1 MSIVM
6 LITMVVCFALT
17 ISVAVSIGLSA
28 IFGIQASNLNMLI
41 SVKEMFSAINKFPLA
56 AIPFFILA
64 GNVMETGGISKRLVD
79 FAKSL
84 VGGVQGGL
92 PMTCVLTCM
101 IFAAVSGSSVATTF
115 AIGAILIPA
124 LIKHGYPTP
133 WAASLQATSAE
144 LGVIIPP
151 SIPMI
156 LYGVSAEVSIG
167 ELFIAGFGP
176 GLLIGAALMLFVY
189 VVCRRKGWGKNDGDG
204 RLPLSTAF
212 IDLAVI
218 AAGVALLIIGNK
230 LIGPALMGVNASEG
244 QRDRYTDLFGVGLF
258 AAYFVTLS
266 LIPKVRKA
274 LHGRAAYAL
283 MMPVIIL
290 GGIYGGVFTPTEA
303 SAVAVVYALFV
314 GVVIYGEI
322 SWRDLAP
329 IFKKSVVSSSV
340 IMFIIANAGLFAFL
354 ITRAGV
360 PDAIGQYLKEVLQ
373 SPMLFLLG
381 VNAALFFIGM
391 FIETSAAIIV
401 LAPILAPVAVYF
413 GIDPVH
419 FGIIMVVN
427 LALGMITPPFG
438 VNLFAACTVARI
450 SLDRIITQLVP
461 FVLVI
466 LVCLMIITYVPQIS
480 LFLRDIVYAK

>member
-1 MSIVM
+1 MSTVM
-6 LITMVVCFALT
+6 ILTMVLCFALT

-28 IFGIQASNLNMLI
+28 IIGIQIGNANMLI
-41 SVKEMFSAINKFPLA
+41 SVKEMFSSINKFPLA

-64 GNVMETGGISKRLVD
+64 GNIMETGGISRRLVE
-79 FAKSL
+79 FAKSI

-133 WAASLQATSAE
+133 FAAALQATAAE

-167 ELFIAGFGP
+167 EMFIAGFGP
-176 GLLIGAALMLFVY
+176 GIFIGVALMVFVHIY
-189 VVCRRKGWGKNDGDG
+189 CRFKGWGKNDGDG
-204 RLPLSTAF
+204 RLSFGKATWQ
-212 IDLAVI
+212 
-218 AAGVALLIIGNK
+218 AGW
-230 LIGPALMGVNASEG
+230 
-244 QRDRYTDLFGVGLF
+244 
-258 AAYFVTLS
+258 
-266 LIPKVRKA
+266 
-274 LHGRAAYAL
+274 AL

-290 GGIYGGVFTPTEA
+290 GGIYGGIFTPTEA
-303 SAVAVVYALFV
+303 SAVSVFYALVV
-314 GVVIYGEI
+314 GMVIYREI
-322 SWRDLAP
+322 KFTHLYAILR
-329 IFKKSVVSSSV
+329 KSVISSAV

-360 PDAIGQYLKEVLQ
+360 PDAIGVWLKDVLK
-373 SPMLFLLG
+373 SPAYFLLG
-381 VNAALFFIGM
+381 VNAALFVIGM

-401 LAPILAPVAVYF
+401 LAPILAPVAIHF
-413 GIDPVH
+413 GIDPIH
-419 FGIIMVVN
+419 FGLVMVVN

-450 SLDRIITQLVP
+450 SLDRIIPYLLP
-461 FVLVI
+461 FVLVV
-466 LVCLMIITYVPQIS
+466 LACLMVVTYVPELS
-480 LFLRDIVYAK
+480 LYLRDLVYKK

>member
-1 MSIVM
+1 MTPIM
-6 LITMVVCFALT
+6 LTTMVLCFALT
-17 ISVAVSIGLSA
+17 ISVAVSIGLAS
-28 IFGIQASNLNMLI
+28 IVGIQVNNANMLI
-41 SVKEMFSAINKFPLA
+41 SVKEMFNAVNKFPLA

-64 GNVMETGGISKRLVD
+64 GNIMETGGISRRLVE
-79 FAKSL
+79 FAKSI

-115 AIGAILIPA
+115 AIGTILIPA
-124 LIKHGYPTP
+124 LIRHGYPTT
-133 WAASLQATSAE
+133 WAAALQATSAE

-176 GLLIGAALMLFVY
+176 GLLIGGALMLFVWVY
-189 VVCRRKGWGKNDGDG
+189 CRIRGWGKNDGDG
-204 RLPLSTAF
+204 RLSFGKATWQ
-212 IDLAVI
+212 
-218 AAGVALLIIGNK
+218 AGW
-230 LIGPALMGVNASEG
+230 
-244 QRDRYTDLFGVGLF
+244 
-258 AAYFVTLS
+258 
-266 LIPKVRKA
+266 
-274 LHGRAAYAL
+274 AL

-303 SAVAVVYALFV
+303 SAVAVFYALIV
-314 GVVIYGEI
+314 GMVVYREI
-322 SWRDLAP
+322 HVRDL
-329 IFKKSVVSSSV
+329 IVILEKSVMSSAV

-360 PDAIGQYLKEVLQ
+360 PEAIGLWLQDVLK
-373 SPMLFLLG
+373 SPAYFLLG
-381 VNAALFFIGM
+381 VNVALFLIGM

-401 LAPILAPVAVYF
+401 LAPILAPVAMHF

-419 FGIIMVVN
+419 FGLIMVVN
-427 LALGMITPPFG
+427 LAMGMITPPFG

-450 SLDRIITQLVP
+450 SLDRMVKDLIP
-461 FVLVI
+461 FVCVVLA
-466 LVCLMIITYVPQIS
+466 CLMVISYVPGLS
-480 LFLRDIVYAK
+480 LGLRDLVYAK

>member
-1 MSIVM
+1 MSTVM
-6 LITMVVCFALT
+6 ILTMVLCFALT

-28 IFGIQASNLNMLI
+28 IIGIQIGNANMLI
-41 SVKEMFSAINKFPLA
+41 SVKEMFSSINKFPLA

-64 GNVMETGGISKRLVD
+64 GNIMETGGISRRLVE
-79 FAKSL
+79 FAKSI

-133 WAASLQATSAE
+133 YAAALQATSAE

-167 ELFIAGFGP
+167 EMFIAGFGP
-176 GLLIGAALMLFVY
+176 GIFIGCALMLFVHLY
-189 VVCRRKGWGKNDGDG
+189 CRFKGWGKNDGVG
-204 RLPLSTAF
+204 RLS
-212 IDLAVI
+212 VGK
-218 AAGVALLIIGNK
+218 AAWQAGW
-230 LIGPALMGVNASEG
+230 
-244 QRDRYTDLFGVGLF
+244 
-258 AAYFVTLS
+258 
-266 LIPKVRKA
+266 
-274 LHGRAAYAL
+274 AL

-290 GGIYGGVFTPTEA
+290 GGIYGGIFTPTEA
-303 SAVAVVYALFV
+303 SAVSVFYALVV
-314 GVVIYGEI
+314 GMVIYREI
-322 SWRDLAP
+322 KFKDLYV
-329 IFKKSVVSSSV
+329 ILRKSVISSAV

-360 PDAIGQYLKEVLQ
+360 PDAIGVWLKHVLQ
-373 SPMLFLLG
+373 TPALFLLG
-381 VNAALFFIGM
+381 VNLALFIIGM

-401 LAPILAPVAVYF
+401 LAPILAPVAVHF
-413 GIDPVH
+413 GIDPIH
-419 FGIIMVVN
+419 FGLVMVVN

-450 SLDRIITQLVP
+450 SLDRIIPHLLP
-461 FVLVI
+461 FVFVI
-466 LVCLMIITYVPQIS
+466 LGCLMVVTYVPELS
-480 LFLRDIVYAK
+480 LFLRDLVYKK

>member
-1 MSIVM
+1 MIV
-6 LITMVVCFALT
+6 TMVLCFALT

-28 IFGIQASNLNMLI
+28 IVGIQIGNANMLI
-41 SVKEMFSAINKFPLA
+41 SVKEMFSSINKFPLA

-64 GNVMETGGISKRLVD
+64 GNIMETGGISRRLVE
-79 FAKSL
+79 FAKSI

-124 LIKHGYPTP
+124 LIKHGYPTAY
-133 WAASLQATSAE
+133 AAALQATSAE

-167 ELFIAGFGP
+167 EMFIAGFGP
-176 GLLIGAALMLFVY
+176 GIFIGCALMLFVHIY
-189 VVCRRKGWGKNDGDG
+189 CRIKGWGKEDGVG
-204 RLPLSTAF
+204 RLSFGKATWQ
-212 IDLAVI
+212 
-218 AAGVALLIIGNK
+218 
-230 LIGPALMGVNASEG
+230 ASW
-244 QRDRYTDLFGVGLF
+244 
-258 AAYFVTLS
+258 
-266 LIPKVRKA
+266 
-274 LHGRAAYAL
+274 AL

-290 GGIYGGVFTPTEA
+290 GGIYGGIFTPTEA
-303 SAVAVVYALFV
+303 SAVSVFYALVV
-314 GVVIYGEI
+314 GMVIYREI
-322 SWRDLAP
+322 KFKDLYV
-329 IFKKSVVSSSV
+329 ILRKSVISSAV

-360 PDAIGQYLKEVLQ
+360 PDAIGVWLKDVLQ
-373 SPMLFLLG
+373 TPAYFLLG
-381 VNAALFFIGM
+381 VNLALFIIGM

-401 LAPILAPVAVYF
+401 LAPILAPVAVHF
-413 GIDPVH
+413 GIDPIH
-419 FGIIMVVN
+419 FGLVMVVN

-450 SLDRIITQLVP
+450 SLDRIIPYLLP

-466 LVCLMIITYVPQIS
+466 LGCLMVVTYVPELS
-480 LFLRDIVYAK
+480 LFLRDLVYKK

>member
-1 MSIVM
+1 MTSAM
-6 LITMVVCFALT
+6 LIAMLLGFALSV
-17 ISVAVSIGLSA
+17 SVAVSIGLAAITGMQVASA
-28 IFGIQASNLNMLI
+28 PMLI
-41 SVKEMFSAINKFPLA
+41 SVKEMFNALNKFPLA

-64 GNVMETGGISKRLVD
+64 GNLMETGGISRRLVD
-79 FAKSL
+79 FAKSI

-124 LIKHGYPTP
+124 LIKHGYPTT
-133 WAASLQATSAE
+133 WAAALQATSAE

-156 LYGVSAEVSIG
+156 LYGVAAEVSIG

-176 GLLIGAALMLFVY
+176 GILISGALMLFVWLY
-189 VVCRRKGWGKNDGDG
+189 CKCKGWGKRDGDG
-204 RLPLSTAF
+204 RLGVPSATVK
-212 IDLAVI
+212 AVW
-218 AAGVALLIIGNK
+218 ALL
-230 LIGPALMGVNASEG
+230 
-244 QRDRYTDLFGVGLF
+244 
-258 AAYFVTLS
+258 
-266 LIPKVRKA
+266 
-274 LHGRAAYAL
+274 
-283 MMPVIIL
+283 MPVVVL
-290 GGIYGGVFTPTEA
+290 GGIYGGIFTPTEA
-303 SAVAVVYALFV
+303 SAAAVAYALVV
-314 GVVIYGEI
+314 GMLIYREI
-322 SWRDLAP
+322 GIQDLYAVLR
-329 IFKKSVVSSSV
+329 KSVISSAV

-360 PDAIGQYLKEVLQ
+360 PDAIGHWLEANLR
-373 SPMLFLLG
+373 SPYWFLLG
-381 VNAALFFIGM
+381 VNAALFVIGM

-401 LAPILAPVAVYF
+401 LGPILAPVAAHF

-419 FGIIMVVN
+419 FGLIMVVN

-450 SLDRIITQLVP
+450 SLDQIIRHLLP

-466 LVCLMIITYVPQIS
+466 LACLMVITYVPSLS
-480 LFLRDIVYAK
+480 LFLRDLVYAK

>member
-1 MSIVM
+1 MSTAM
-6 LITMVVCFALT
+6 LVTMVLGFALSV
-17 ISVAVSIGLSA
+17 SVAVSIGLASVV
-28 IFGIQASNLNMLI
+28 GIQVSNANMLL
-41 SVKEMFSAINKFPLA
+41 SAQQMFNAINKFPLA

-64 GNVMETGGISKRLVD
+64 GNLMETGGISRRLVE

-124 LIKHGYPTP
+124 LIRHGYPTSY
-133 WAASLQATSAE
+133 AAALQATSAE

-156 LYGVSAEVSIG
+156 LYGVAAEVSIG

-176 GLLIGAALMLFVY
+176 GLLISGALMLFVWLY
-189 VVCRRKGWGKNDGDG
+189 CKWKGWGKNDGDG
-204 RLPLSTAF
+204 RLAVWPAF
-212 IDLAVI
+212 RQAFW
-218 AAGVALLIIGNK
+218 ALL
-230 LIGPALMGVNASEG
+230 
-244 QRDRYTDLFGVGLF
+244 
-258 AAYFVTLS
+258 
-266 LIPKVRKA
+266 
-274 LHGRAAYAL
+274 
-283 MMPVIIL
+283 MPVIIL

-303 SAVAVVYALFV
+303 SAVAVLYALIV
-314 GVVIYGEI
+314 GMVIYREI
-322 SWRDLAP
+322 GLKDLLP
-329 IFKKSVVSSSV
+329 ILRKSVLSSAI

-360 PDAIGQYLKEVLQ
+360 PDAIGHWLQEVLKN
-373 SPMLFLLG
+373 PMWFLLG
-381 VNAALFFIGM
+381 VNAALFVIGM

-401 LAPILAPVAVYF
+401 LGPILVPVAMHF

-419 FGIIMVVN
+419 FGLIMVVN

-438 VNLFAACTVARI
+438 VNLFAACTVAGI
-450 SLDRIITQLVP
+450 SLDRIIRHLLP
-461 FVLVI
+461 FVGVI
-466 LVCLMIITYVPQIS
+466 VACLMIITYVPS
-480 LFLRDIVYAK
+480 LSLGLRDLVYR

>member
-1 MSIVM
+1 MM
-6 LITMVVCFALT
+6 LTMVLCFALT
-17 ISVAVSIGLSA
+17 ISVAVSIGLA
-28 IFGIQASNLNMLI
+28 ALVGVQVSNVNMLV

-64 GNVMETGGISKRLVD
+64 GNLMETGGISRRLVE

-115 AIGAILIPA
+115 AIGTILIPA

-133 WAASLQATSAE
+133 YAAALQATAAE

-176 GLLIGAALMLFVY
+176 GLLIGGALMLFVFLW
-189 VVCRRKGWGKNDGDG
+189 CRHKGWGKNDGEG
-204 RLPLSTAF
+204 RLTVGRAT
-212 IDLAVI
+212 VQ
-218 AAGVALLIIGNK
+218 AGWALL
-230 LIGPALMGVNASEG
+230 
-244 QRDRYTDLFGVGLF
+244 
-258 AAYFVTLS
+258 
-266 LIPKVRKA
+266 
-274 LHGRAAYAL
+274 
-283 MMPVIIL
+283 MPVIIL
-290 GGIYGGVFTPTEA
+290 GGIYGGIFTPTEA
-303 SAVAVVYALFV
+303 SAVAVFYALVV
-314 GVVIYGEI
+314 GVVVYREI
-322 SWRDLAP
+322 GLSDLYA
-329 IFKKSVVSSSV
+329 ILKKSVVSSAV
-340 IMFIIANAGLFAFL
+340 IMFIIANAGLFAYL

-360 PDAIGQYLKEVLQ
+360 PDAIGVWLKDVLQ

-381 VNAALFFIGM
+381 VNAALFVIGM

-401 LAPILAPVAVYF
+401 LGPILAPVAVFF

-419 FGIIMVVN
+419 FGIVMVVN

-450 SLDRIITQLVP
+450 SLDRIVTQLVP
-461 FVLVI
+461 FVLVV
-466 LVCLMIITYVPQIS
+466 LACLMVITYVPGIS
-480 LFLRDIVYAK
+480 LGLRNWVYR

>member
-1 MSIVM
+1 MTPIM
-6 LITMVVCFALT
+6 ITTMVVCFALT
-17 ISVAVSIGLSA
+17 ISVAVSIGLAS
-28 IFGIQASNLNMLI
+28 ILGIQAANANMLI
-41 SVKEMFSAINKFPLA
+41 SVKEMFNAINKFPLA

-64 GNVMETGGISKRLVD
+64 GNLMETGGISRRLVE
-79 FAKSL
+79 FAKSI

-124 LIKHGYPTP
+124 LIKHGYPTSY
-133 WAASLQATSAE
+133 AAALQATSAE

-176 GLLIGAALMLFVY
+176 GLLISGALMLFVWAY
-189 VVCRRKGWGKNDGDG
+189 CKWKGWGKHDGEG
-204 RLPLSTAF
+204 RLSFGKATWQ
-212 IDLAVI
+212 
-218 AAGVALLIIGNK
+218 AGWALL
-230 LIGPALMGVNASEG
+230 
-244 QRDRYTDLFGVGLF
+244 
-258 AAYFVTLS
+258 
-266 LIPKVRKA
+266 
-274 LHGRAAYAL
+274 
-283 MMPVIIL
+283 MPVIIL

-303 SAVAVVYALFV
+303 SAVAVFYALIV
-314 GVVIYGEI
+314 GVVIYREI
-322 SWRDLAP
+322 GLKDLYA
-329 IFKKSVVSSSV
+329 ILRKSVVSSSV

-360 PDAIGQYLKEVLQ
+360 PEAIGMWLQDVLK
-373 SPMLFLLG
+373 SPTMFLLG
-381 VNAALFFIGM
+381 VNAALFIIGM

-401 LAPILAPVAVYF
+401 LAPILAPVAVHF
-413 GIDPVH
+413 GVDPVH
-419 FGIIMVVN
+419 FGLIMVVN

-450 SLDRIITQLVP
+450 SLDQIVKHLIP

-466 LVCLMIITYVPQIS
+466 LGCLMVITYVPWIS
-480 LFLRDIVYAK
+480 LALRDLAYAR

>member
-1 MSIVM
+1 MTAAMIV
-6 LITMVVCFALT
+6 TMILCFALT
-17 ISVAVSIGLSA
+17 ISVAVSIGLA
-28 IFGIQASNLNMLI
+28 ALVGIQVSNVNMLVA
-41 SVKEMFSAINKFPLA
+41 VKEMFSAINKFPLA

-64 GNVMETGGISKRLVD
+64 GNLMETGGISRRLVE

-115 AIGAILIPA
+115 AIGTILIPA

-133 WAASLQATSAE
+133 WAAALQASSAE

-176 GLLIGAALMLFVY
+176 GLLIGGALMLFVFLY
-189 VVCRRKGWGKNDGDG
+189 CRWKGWGKTDAEG
-204 RLPLSTAF
+204 RLPVGRATLQ
-212 IDLAVI
+212 
-218 AAGVALLIIGNK
+218 AGWALL
-230 LIGPALMGVNASEG
+230 
-244 QRDRYTDLFGVGLF
+244 
-258 AAYFVTLS
+258 
-266 LIPKVRKA
+266 
-274 LHGRAAYAL
+274 
-283 MMPVIIL
+283 MPVIIL

-303 SAVAVVYALFV
+303 SAVAVFYALII
-314 GVVIYGEI
+314 GMVVYREIGLADLYGI
-322 SWRDLAP
+322 L
-329 IFKKSVVSSSV
+329 KKSVISSSV
-340 IMFIIANAGLFAFL
+340 IMFIIANAGLFAYL

-360 PDAIGQYLKEVLQ
+360 PDVIGQWLKEVLQ
-373 SPMLFLLG
+373 DPMLFLLG
-381 VNAALFFIGM
+381 VNLALFLIGM

-438 VNLFAACTVARI
+438 VNLFAACTVAKI
-450 SLDRIITQLVP
+450 SLDRIVRPLLP
-461 FVLVI
+461 FVGVVLA
-466 LVCLMIITYVPQIS
+466 CLMVVTYVPMLS
-480 LFLRDIVYAK
+480 LGLRNLVYR

>member
-1 MSIVM
+1 MSVMM
-6 LITMVVCFALT
+6 LITMVLCFALT
-17 ISVAVSIGLSA
+17 VSVAVSIGLAA
-28 IFGIQASNLNMLI
+28 ILGIQISGINMLI
-41 SVKEMFSAINKFPLA
+41 SVKEMFSSINRFPLA

-64 GNVMETGGISKRLVD
+64 GNLMETGGISRRLVE
-79 FAKSL
+79 FAKSI
-84 VGGVQGGL
+84 VVGVQGGL

-115 AIGAILIPA
+115 AVGAILIPA

-133 WAASLQATSAE
+133 YAAALQATSAE

-176 GLLIGAALMLFVY
+176 GFLISGALMLFVY
-189 VVCRRKGWGKNDGDG
+189 IYCRYKGWGKNDGGG
-204 RLPLSTAF
+204 RLGFLVATRQ
-212 IDLAVI
+212 
-218 AAGVALLIIGNK
+218 AGW
-230 LIGPALMGVNASEG
+230 
-244 QRDRYTDLFGVGLF
+244 
-258 AAYFVTLS
+258 
-266 LIPKVRKA
+266 
-274 LHGRAAYAL
+274 AL

-290 GGIYGGVFTPTEA
+290 GGIYGGIFTPTEA
-303 SAVAVVYALFV
+303 SAVAVFYALLV
-314 GVVIYGEI
+314 GTVVYRELNLKN
-322 SWRDLAP
+322 LAA
-329 IFKKSVVSSSV
+329 ILRKSVLSSAV

-360 PDAIGQYLKEVLQ
+360 PAAIGTYLESVL
-373 SPMLFLLG
+373 STPAIFLLG
-381 VNAALFFIGM
+381 VNAALFLIGM

-401 LAPILAPVAVYF
+401 LAPILAPVAMHF

-419 FGIIMVVN
+419 FGLIMVVN

-438 VNLFAACTVARI
+438 VNLFAACTVAKI
-450 SLDRIITQLVP
+450 SLDRIIGQLVP

-466 LVCLMIITYVPQIS
+466 LACLMVITYVPSIS
-480 LFLRDIVYAK
+480 LTLRDLVYAK